1 MLCVQV
7 RWGGLG
13 QEGGR
18 ESLEGGEGMR
28 LGSWWF
34 PRNFYS
40 PLFCSVLDVKA
51 FERLLGPCKE
61 IMKRNFELY
70 KQQLHELFGS
80 SLGIGDEEA

>member
-7 RWGGLG
+7 SGGERRGQRWGD
-13 QEGGR
+13 GGVVVVPSQR
-18 ESLEGGEGMR
+18 PL
-28 LGSWWF
+28 
-34 PRNFYS
+34 S
-40 PLFCSVLDVKA
+40 PLRCSVLDVKA